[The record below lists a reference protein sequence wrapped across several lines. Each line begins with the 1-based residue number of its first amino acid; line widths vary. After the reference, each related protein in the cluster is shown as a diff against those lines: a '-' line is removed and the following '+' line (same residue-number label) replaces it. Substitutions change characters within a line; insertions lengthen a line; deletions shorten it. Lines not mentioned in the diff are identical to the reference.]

1 MGRHRRSA
9 AAPAAEPHAEGTAGQ
24 NRGARRWKRSGIPV
38 RTGLLGVSAALA
50 VGAVAVASGL
60 LPGGDNYNV
69 SGGPAADQVR
79 SDGAPD
85 LLTQGASTTAP
96 ADRGS
101 ASAAAGRGTE
111 RAKAPTKSGSP
122 EAGTPSTSAS
132 KTSEPTKT
140 KTKEAAAASATEQ
153 ARRSATPKAPAAAHT
168 KSSAPAAASSPATPK
183 PKTSSSAPAA
193 HRTTAPAVDTSAQ
206 AAVLALVNQERAKVG
221 CSAVTASSSLASL
234 AQNFSDDM
242 ASRGFFDHTD
252 PDGRSP
258 WDRASKAGVSGLGG
272 ENIARGQAD
281 AAAVMKAWMNSD
293 GHRANILNCD
303 YKTLGVGVHFGSS
316 GPWWTQDF
324 GF

>member
-9 AAPAAEPHAEGTAGQ
+9 AAPAAEQHAEGTAGQ
-24 NRGARRWKRSGIPV
+24 NRSTRRRKRSGIPV

-60 LPGGDNYNV
+60 LPGGDSYNV
-69 SGGPAADQVR
+69 GGGTAADQVR
-79 SDGAPD
+79 SDAAPD
-85 LLTQGASTTAP
+85 LLTQGGSTTAP

-101 ASAAAGRGTE
+101 ASAAASRGAE

-122 EAGTPSTSAS
+122 EAGTPSASPS
-132 KTSEPTKT
+132 KTSESTR
-140 KTKEAAAASATEQ
+140 TKEAKEATAKAQANRSTAS
-153 ARRSATPKAPAAAHT
+153 KAPAAGTT
-168 KSSAPAAASSPATPK
+168 KSSAPAAAPSPAAPR
-183 PKTSSSAPAA
+183 TSASAPAA
-193 HRTTAPAVDTSAQ
+193 RKTTAPAADTSAQ

-252 PDGRSP
+252 PDGQSP
-258 WDRASKAGVSGLGG
+258 WDRAAAAGVSGLGG

-281 AAAVMKAWMNSD
+281 AEAVMEAWMNSD

-303 YKTLGVGVHFGSS
+303 YKTLGVGVHFGSG